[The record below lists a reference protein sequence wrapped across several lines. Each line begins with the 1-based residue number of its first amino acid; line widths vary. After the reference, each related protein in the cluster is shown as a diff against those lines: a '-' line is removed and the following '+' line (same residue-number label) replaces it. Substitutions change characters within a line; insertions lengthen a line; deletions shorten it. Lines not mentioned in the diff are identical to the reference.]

1 MARYKVRPSSLWII
15 NQCPAAALIPA
26 LPHDHVSAD
35 AQSGIEL
42 HAVAKRSGVTRLPL
56 PSWLSDEQLSLIE
69 SYLVIDTLP
78 IAFHSLELF
87 EVSLPT
93 ISMYDHLSID
103 ERNLFN
109 IQDCTPDLIYFR
121 NGKLVIRDLKT
132 GTMYIEVKDNLQLL
146 CYGICAAEYLDCE
159 DMPVVLEICQ
169 MIDGEPTITIA
180 EYSVEE
186 LKVHRLRIKLMIN
199 NLAATA
205 ELEHS
210 PGDYCSWCWR
220 LHECKCHADDE
231 ILLSVPDCTEQFLT
245 ENAHRIAN
253 IDIQIKALEA
263 LKKAVKQVLN
273 RHHGEYGGFRLI
285 GYDRKNTTCKN
296 VELMLQCL
304 EKLGYDRT
312 KLAELKPIAFGKL
325 CNIVKKEHMEII
337 AQYIEQ
343 WNSRVEKIV
352 VASGNIG
359 PDEND
364 FEGGL

>member
-42 HAVAKRSGVTRLPL
+42 HDVAKRSGITGQTL
-56 PSWLSDEQLSLIE
+56 PSWLSDEQLALLRMHLHYRNAGYDAGLI
-69 SYLVIDTLP
+69 
-78 IAFHSLELF
+78 

-93 ISMYDHLSID
+93 NCLYDHLSID
-103 ERNLFN
+103 ERKLFE
-109 IQDCTPDLIYFR
+109 IRDCTPDLICFR
-121 NGKLVIRDLKT
+121 DGKLVIRDLKT
-132 GTMYIEVKDNLQLL
+132 GTMYVEVKDNFQLL
-146 CYGICAAEYLDCE
+146 CYAICAAEYFDCK
-159 DMPVVLEICQ
+159 DMPVVLEIVQ
-169 MIDGEPTITIA
+169 TMDGEPTVTTV

-186 LKVHRLRIKLMIN
+186 LEVHRLRIKLIIK

-205 ELEHS
+205 DPEHC
-210 PGDYCSWCWR
+210 PGDQCSWCWR

-231 ILLSVPDCTEQFLT
+231 ILLSVTDCTEQFLT
-245 ENAHRIAN
+245 ENSHRIAN

-263 LKKAVKQVLN
+263 LKDAVKQTLN
-273 RHHGEYGGFRLI
+273 RHHGEHGGFRLI
-285 GYDRKNTTCKN
+285 GYNRKNTTYKN
-296 VELMLQCL
+296 VELMLQRL
-304 EKLGYDRT
+304 EKLGYDRS
-312 KLAELKPIAFGKL
+312 KLAELKPIAYGKL
-325 CNIVKKEHMEII
+325 CNIVEKEHMKMI
-337 AQYIEQ
+337 AAHIEQ